1 MIEDYKKR
9 LAVSAVLTLPI
20 LALSPSIQTFLGYT
34 ISFPGS
40 NVLLWALSTIVYL
53 YGGKPFLE
61 GLLREAHQRN
71 PGMMTLI
78 GVAITAAYTYSTA
91 VTFLIEG
98 KTFYWELATLIDVML
113 LGHILEMKAIVGASR
128 ALELLARSLPSTA
141 HLVRDDGT
149 VVDVPVERL
158 KPGDRLLVRPGEKIP
173 VDGVVV
179 DGTTSVNE
187 SIVTGESKP
196 VSKKP
201 GDKVIAGT
209 INVEGSIVILVE
221 KTGKDTY
228 IGQVIKLV
236 EEIQRSKSRA
246 QDIAN
251 RAAKI
256 LTLVALGGGAATYV
270 AWTLL
275 GAPLTFALER
285 AVTVMVIACPHALG
299 LAVPLVITR
308 STSIAAMNGLL
319 IRNRIGFEKAKDVD
333 AVIFDKTGTLTKG
346 EFGVTDVVVLDS
358 TMSREELI
366 KMAAGLEMLSE
377 HPIARGIVEY
387 ARLMGLKPAEARE
400 FKAIPGKGVY
410 GRVNGLEVLV
420 VSPGYL
426 REAGISIPDGV
437 VEELMAQGKTVVFV
451 LVDGRP
457 VGAIALADIIREE
470 SREAIARL
478 REMGIKTVMLTGDNR
493 RVAAWVARE
502 LGMDEYYA
510 EVLPHEKVEVV
521 RKVRS
526 KGHTV
531 AMVGDGINDAP
542 ALLEADV
549 GIAIG
554 AGTDVAIESAD
565 IVLVRS
571 DPRDVPTVIEL
582 SRRTY
587 RKIVQN
593 LLWATGYNA
602 IALPLAAGVAYSIG
616 ILLPPAA
623 AALLMTLST
632 IIVAIN
638 ATTLK

>member
-387 ARLMGLKPAEARE
+387 ARLMGLKPVEARD

>member
-61 GLLREAHQRN
+61 GLLREARQRN

-387 ARLMGLKPAEARE
+387 ARLMGLKPAEARD

>member
-61 GLLREAHQRN
+61 GLLREARQRN

-387 ARLMGLKPAEARE
+387 ARLMGLKPVEARD

>member
-61 GLLREAHQRN
+61 GLLREARQRN

-387 ARLMGLKPAEARE
+387 ARLMGLKPVEARE